1 MQKRTETQTVTEKKR
16 PLPSFFTEKR
26 KESISSYLYISPFFI
41 LFAIF
46 GVFPIIFSF
55 YLAFQKWNGLG
66 KMKYV
71 GFNNFKFIFEDPLF
85 WKSIYNTFIIALL
98 GTVPQLIVA
107 FILAFSLN
115 SALIKFKNFFRIS
128 FFIPNVTS
136 IVAVAIVFGTLFTSS
151 EAGLINSILGLIG
164 ISPINWGVSE
174 WGVKIA
180 ISTMVFWRWVG
191 YNTIIYLAGLQS
203 IPNELYEAAKID
215 GANLRQQIY
224 HITLPMMRPTIIFTV
239 FLSTIGSLQ
248 LFTEPLVFLGRAMRE
263 EGITIVLYLYR
274 DAFVSNAFG
283 TASATAVVLFFIIVI
298 ISAINVFIAN
308 RLGNAKRKV

>member
-1 MQKRTETQTVTEKKR
+1 MPKPIETQTVTEKKR
-16 PLPSFFTEKR
+16 PLSSFFTEKR
-26 KESISSYLYISPFFI
+26 KESISGYLYISPFFI

-66 KMKYV
+66 QMKFV
-71 GFNNFKFIFEDPLF
+71 GFNNFKLIFEDSLF
-85 WKSIYNTFIIALL
+85 WKSIYNTFTIAFV

-115 SALIKFKNFFRIS
+115 SALIKYKNFFRIS

-298 ISAINVFIAN
+298 ISTINVFIAN